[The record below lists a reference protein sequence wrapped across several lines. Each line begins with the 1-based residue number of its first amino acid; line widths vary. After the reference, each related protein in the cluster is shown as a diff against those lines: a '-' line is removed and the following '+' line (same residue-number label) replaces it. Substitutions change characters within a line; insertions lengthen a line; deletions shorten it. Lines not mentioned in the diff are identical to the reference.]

1 MFHFKLS
8 AMFPSVDSVGLKN
21 KLDEF
26 KCDAF
31 DYRIENSDAGL
42 RGHRARPS
50 GRKGRAPWARCTAL
64 GLRHRARAG
73 PFTPTLSLRPAPT
86 PVRQAGRPGLPSRND
101 IAGPGGGG
109 GGGWMGR
116 SAAADG
122 LRRSAEE
129 VHRAPAAAEQQQ
141 AVRTR
146 APAHAAGTPGRS
158 GLDGTGPSRAG
169 SAAGTGKRARS
180 LSTNHG
186 STTAVVD
193 PLPGLAPSRLGEGM
207 TRKTLARSCPVQRP
221 DGPTARLPACHTRVR
236 FRQTHPC
243 KFAPSPAPLPTDGP
257 TRTSSPETHLR
268 AAPR

>member
-1 MFHFKLS
+1 
-8 AMFPSVDSVGLKN
+8 
-21 KLDEF
+21 
-26 KCDAF
+26 
-31 DYRIENSDAGL
+31 
-42 RGHRARPS
+42 
-50 GRKGRAPWARCTAL
+50 
-64 GLRHRARAG
+64 
-73 PFTPTLSLRPAPT
+73 
-86 PVRQAGRPGLPSRND
+86 
-101 IAGPGGGG
+101 
-109 GGGWMGR
+109 MGR

-207 TRKTLARSCPVQRP
+207 TRKTLARLQ
-221 DGPTARLPACHTRVR
+221 
-236 FRQTHPC
+236 
-243 KFAPSPAPLPTDGP
+243 SPAPSND
-257 TRTSSPETHLR
+257 RTGRPHDYPLATP
-268 AAPR
+268 A

>member
-1 MFHFKLS
+1 MKPKFRSPKQNLGAHCTCVPFQAIS
-8 AMFPSVDSVGLKN
+8 NVSFRRFGLKN

-207 TRKTLARSCPVQRP
+207 TRKTLARLQ
-221 DGPTARLPACHTRVR
+221 
-236 FRQTHPC
+236 
-243 KFAPSPAPLPTDGP
+243 SPAPSND
-257 TRTSSPETHLR
+257 RTGRPHDYPLATP
-268 AAPR
+268 A